1 MAWRANRDPEQAR
14 QQLGPVLECMMDV
27 VHRYEG
33 TTNQVLGDGM
43 MVWFGVS
50 IVHEDH
56 AVRACHAMLAMQ
68 TAVKQYAAEVQRTH
82 GVPILS
88 HTDSE
93 LHAVERCG
101 RRGIGSRARACAT
114 RPPGGGARPHR
125 GARPAPAGRPL
136 PPWPWYAVCQVRP
149 AGAGPAELSTALA
162 LYQTMDMT
170 FWLPQVEAALAQVEG
185 R

>member
-1 MAWRANRDPEQAR
+1 MAWRADRHPEQAR

-33 TTNQVLGDGM
+33 TTNQVLRDGM

-56 AVRACHAMLAMQ
+56 AVRACYATLAMQ

-93 LHAVERCG
+93 PHAVERWG
-101 RRGIGSRARACAT
+101 GGGIGSRARAFAT
-114 RPPGGGARPHR
+114 RRPRGGARPHR

-149 AGAGPAELSTALA
+149 AGAGPAELSTAIE
-162 LYQTMDMT
+162 LYRAMEIT
-170 FWLPQVEAALAQVEG
+170 FWLPQVEAALAQGEE

>member
-1 MAWRANRDPEQAR
+1 MAWRADRDPEQAR

-33 TTNQVLGDGM
+33 TTNQVLRDGM

-56 AVRACHAMLAMQ
+56 AVRACYATLAMQ

-88 HTDSE
+88 HRGLNAGAKEALGRE
-93 LHAVERCG
+93 LAQVLPVRLEEAHALTEELG
-101 RRGIGSRARACAT
+101 L
-114 RPPGGGARPHR
+114 
-125 GARPAPAGRPL
+125 RPL
-136 PPWPWYAVCQVRP
+136 QAHCHLGLGILYAKVGQQETACT
-149 AGAGPAELSTALA
+149 ELSAAIELDHA
-162 LYQTMDMT
+162 MDMT
-170 FWLPQVEAALAQVEG
+170 FWLPQAEAALAQVA
-185 R
+185 